1 MPSRII
7 ALIFLAL
14 SIAFV
19 EQALTNYAF
28 QNWLFAR
35 HHNVLSWYIRP
46 LLLIPIMLAAWW
58 RSWAGLMAGIFALLT
73 SMVWF
78 PAPAVADANVAHFLA
93 DEVVF
98 LRGGWTLQTGLYTLA
113 VLAYFALLLGAAWQR
128 SGKGL
133 AAVLAAAAV
142 GKVAFSLMGSGASA
156 RTLIAPALLG
166 LAIGLGDWAGRGVA
180 VVAGEAEVRQP
191 ESGIRNGATMTRRQM
206 AD

>member
-1 MPSRII
+1 MPNRII

-28 QNWLFAR
+28 QDWLFAR

-73 SMVWF
+73 SMAWF
-78 PAPAVADANVAHFLA
+78 PAPAIADANVTRFLA
-93 DEVVF
+93 DEVAF
-98 LRGGWTLQTGLYTLA
+98 LRGGWTLAKLLYTLV
-113 VLAYFALLLGAAWQR
+113 VLAYFALLIAAAWQH

-133 AAVLAAAAV
+133 AVVLTAAAV
-142 GKVAFSLMGSGASA
+142 AKVAFSLMGSGAAASA
-156 RTLIAPALLG
+156 MIAPALVG
-166 LAIGLGDWAGRGVA
+166 LAIGLG
-180 VVAGEAEVRQP
+180 VVWRLRKKGSLKR
-191 ESGIRNGATMTRRQM
+191 
-206 AD
+206 

>member
-28 QNWLFAR
+28 QDWLFAR

-73 SMVWF
+73 SMAWF
-78 PAPAVADANVAHFLA
+78 PAPAVADANVTHFLA
-93 DEVVF
+93 DEVAF

-113 VLAYFALLLGAAWQR
+113 VLAYFALLLGAAWQH

-166 LAIGLGDWAGRGVA
+166 LAIGLVA
-180 VVAGEAEVRQP
+180 VWRLWRAKQK
-191 ESGIRNGATMTRRQM
+191 
-206 AD
+206 

>member
-28 QNWLFAR
+28 QDWLFAR

-93 DEVVF
+93 DELSF
-98 LRGGWTLQTGLYTLA
+98 C
-113 VLAYFALLLGAAWQR
+113 
-128 SGKGL
+128 
-133 AAVLAAAAV
+133 AAAGRCKQGCTRLPCWHISRCCWAR
-142 GKVAFSLMGSGASA
+142 LGSAA
-156 RTLIAPALLG
+156 AKA
-166 LAIGLGDWAGRGVA
+166 W
-180 VVAGEAEVRQP
+180 
-191 ESGIRNGATMTRRQM
+191 RRF
-206 AD
+206 

>member
-46 LLLIPIMLAAWW
+46 LLLIPIMLAAWQ

-73 SMVWF
+73 SMAWF
-78 PAPAVADANVAHFLA
+78 ADANVARFLA
-93 DEVVF
+93 DEIAF

-166 LAIGLGDWAGRGVA
+166 LAIGLG
-180 VVAGEAEVRQP
+180 VVWRLWRAKQK
-191 ESGIRNGATMTRRQM
+191 
-206 AD
+206 

>member
-1 MPSRII
+1 MPRRII

-14 SIAFV
+14 SIVFV

-28 QNWLFAR
+28 QDWLFAR

-73 SMVWF
+73 SI
-78 PAPAVADANVAHFLA
+78 ADANFTRFLA
-93 DEVVF
+93 DEVAF

-166 LAIGLGDWAGRGVA
+166 LAIGLG
-180 VVAGEAEVRQP
+180 VVWRLWRAKQK
-191 ESGIRNGATMTRRQM
+191 
-206 AD
+206 